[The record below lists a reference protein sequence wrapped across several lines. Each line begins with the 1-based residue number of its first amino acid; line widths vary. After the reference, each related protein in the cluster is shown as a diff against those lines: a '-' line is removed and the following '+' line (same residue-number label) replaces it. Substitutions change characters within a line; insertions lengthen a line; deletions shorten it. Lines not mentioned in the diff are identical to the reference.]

1 MASKKK
7 STSTPPTR
15 RKPATGRKAGARTSR
30 AGKPAARKLSARKQP
45 AARPATRKKGTAEA
59 LLAYAFLSE
68 RDYADAVRLVA
79 EGMFGGEALVSDG
92 DALGFDTPDGGVFV
106 EAQRDPRIV
115 RVAAHLGA
123 TRGDADQVARLTSQV
138 TARLMLGRVIETDN
152 AIFFVVDVPAEPFVP
167 LHAAQAIVTARAAAP
182 EIRSQLAGILD
193 D

>member
-1 MASKKK
+1 MASTKTKPK
-7 STSTPPTR
+7 S
-15 RKPATGRKAGARTSR
+15 RT
-30 AGKPAARKLSARKQP
+30 
-45 AARPATRKKGTAEA
+45 ATRKKPALGKRLATKKKSVKKTKKGATQA

-68 RDYADAVRLVA
+68 RDYTDAVRLVA
-79 EGMFGGEALVSDG
+79 EGMFGGPALVSDA

-106 EAQRDPRIV
+106 EAQLDPRIV

-123 TRGDADQVARLTSQV
+123 TRGDQNLVARLTSQT

-182 EIRSQLAGILD
+182 EIRAQLSEILED
-193 D
+193 